1 MNMTSS
7 MRAILILMSLFLS
20 CSIQA
25 ATSYPKPVY
34 TPHAE
39 YPEDM
44 LRNKAAG
51 TATVRIFIHANGS
64 VSFKEAVK
72 ASDPRLADAVKQ
84 AVSTWRFEA
93 WTPPADRPEGESTLV
108 TYNFDPQTAG
118 GLAPGRN
125 VELKKLRCSQLN
137 NELIWSRR
145 SHPVEEAKTFR
156 DTRYYLFSGVVIK
169 EFLPETE
176 RQMLIDEFDN
186 AKAAVIEG
194 CRKNP
199 AARYADF
206 LPELLRKML

>member
-1 MNMTSS
+1 

-25 ATSYPKPVY
+25 ASSYPKPIHM
-34 TPHAE
+34 PQGI
-39 YPEDM
+39 YPEEM
-44 LRNKAAG
+44 LRNKEGG
-51 TATVRIFIHANGS
+51 TVTVRIFIHANGS

-156 DTRYYLFSGVVIK
+156 DTRNYLFSGVVIR
-169 EFLPETE
+169 EFLSEKE
-176 RQMLIDEFDN
+176 RNALIDEFD
-186 AKAAVIEG
+186 KTKPAVIEG
-194 CRKNP
+194 CKKNP
-199 AARYADF
+199 RAFYVDF
-206 LPELLRKML
+206 LSVKLREML